1 MKLKLWH
8 FKCQKWR
15 KKFNPISQAYLNT
28 VLRFSQFSEWKHLW
42 VNPCLNQYAEIN
54 FVLSKVISV
63 MKLDGTWTTVSKRI
77 WRIKT
82 GSSVLSLLL
91 KFICQGSLILSESYV
106 FSSVAQS
113 CLTLC
118 LRDPMDCSMPGFPV
132 HHQLLELAQTHAHQV
147 SDAIQPS
154 HPLSSI
160 SPPTFNL
167 SQHQGLFR

>member
-28 VLRFSQFSEWKHLW
+28 VLRFFQFSEWKHLW
-42 VNPCLNQYAEIN
+42 VNPCLNQYAKIN

-63 MKLDGTWTTVSKRI
+63 MKLDGTWTTMSKRI

-82 GSSVLSLLL
+82 VSSVLSLLL
-91 KFICQGSLILSESYV
+91 KFICQGSLILSESYI
-106 FSSVAQS
+106 FSSVAQL
-113 CLTLC
+113 CPTLC
-118 LRDPMDCSMPGFPV
+118 DPMDCSTPGFPV
-132 HHQLLELAQTHAHQV
+132 RHQLLELAHTHARQV

-154 HPLSSI
+154 HPLSCT

-167 SQHQGLFR
+167 SQHQGLFW

>member
-15 KKFNPISQAYLNT
+15 KKLNPISQAYLNT
-28 VLRFSQFSEWKHLW
+28 MLRFFQFSEWKHLW

-63 MKLDGTWTTVSKRI
+63 MKFDGMWTTMSRRI

-82 GSSVLSLLL
+82 VSSVLSFLL
-91 KFICQGSLILSESYV
+91 KFICQDSLILSESYV
-106 FSSVAQS
+106 FSSVQLLS
-113 CLTLC
+113 CVQLC
-118 LRDPMDCSMPGFPV
+118 DPMDCSTPGFHI
-132 HHQLLELAQTHAHQV
+132 HHQLQELTQTHAHQV

-154 HPLSSI
+154 HSLLPA
-160 SPPTFNL
+160 SPPAFNL